1 MIAMEEVVDKTI
13 LPFDNNVVWGILQS
27 EDPKDKTFNINIK
40 QSLENLKDKLLIYV
54 SNLDLI
60 IDFKKD
66 ELNYDQKV
74 ELFDQYLNLIKIYD
88 IDQLVQTLMHV
99 ICISRNIEIK
109 CNSIFNDNE
118 ANQYIQEHRQL
129 IDRINIFIDS
139 TLVYYAYQLSL
150 IDKINKD
157 SINKFEVID
166 DLKFVPLNV
175 VNIFKYQQTL
185 VLYERS
191 KDENMRYLKR
201 QFEQPMFGGE
211 YLQKWLYTNNNLCC
225 AFLNDVIIGN

>member
-1 MIAMEEVVDKTI
+1 MEEAVDKVI
-13 LPFDNNVVWGILQS
+13 LPFDNNVVWEILQS

-109 CNSIFNDNE
+109 CNSIFTNNE
-118 ANQYIQEHRQL
+118 VKQYIRDHKQL
-129 IDRINIFIDS
+129 IDNINIFIDS

-150 IDKINKD
+150 VNKIDKQ
-157 SINKFEVID
+157 SFEKFEVIND
-166 DLKFVPLNV
+166 HKFVPLNV

-191 KDENMRYLKR
+191 KDENMRYLKC

-225 AFLNDVIIGN
+225 AFLNDIIKEN